1 MSNKRHQRI
10 RDLADRLHISHRAAA
25 NILDSGGGASPP
37 QPPRLSQEEIF
48 HEMNYGKERVT
59 FSSDNRA
66 PTPALSILFG
76 GRRYVES
83 EFVEAVDDVVQQAAR
98 DERRFWQVMTS
109 GRSIVRY
116 VWDRM
121 QREPALKVAWAAR
134 WLAAAEEF
142 ASLQETWGER
152 PDRFWR

>member
-1 MSNKRHQRI
+1 V
-10 RDLADRLHISHRAAA
+10 
-25 NILDSGGGASPP
+25 P
-37 QPPRLSQEEIF
+37 
-48 HEMNYGKERVT
+48 
-59 FSSDNRA
+59 
-66 PTPALSILFG
+66 SILFG

-83 EFVEAVDDVVQQAAR
+83 EFAEAVDDVVQQAAR

-121 QREPALKVAWAAR
+121 QQEPALKVAWAAR

-142 ASLQETWGER
+142 ALVQETWGAR
-152 PDRFWR
+152 PDRFWRGTSRWERRGPAPLPHHLRPCHPCRSRGDPVDALRDRRTRTSSQ